1 MTALPTVPVRS
12 NFPRHRR
19 AVLAVAGALI
29 AAAAVGYVT
38 THATAAEATP
48 VAPPPAP
55 KVTVAPVE
63 QRVVTEYEEIAGHV
77 DSAETVELRARV
89 SGHLEEVRFQAGQV
103 VQKGDVLFTIDPRW
117 YRARFDLAQAQVDE
131 ARAHADVADREA
143 KRAHDL
149 LAGQAISSEE
159 AEARVSRAT
168 EARAAL
174 AAAAAAL
181 ESARLDL
188 EYTDVRAPITG
199 RISRA
204 LVTAGNLVSGSPGNA
219 TLLTTIVSVG
229 DAFVYADLDEAAVL
243 RFNRLARENRLPSA
257 NGHVPVELQLADEE
271 GYPRRGYIESTDN
284 RVNPA
289 TGSLMLRMVFP
300 NADGSLLPGLYAR
313 VRVPISA
320 PERALLISDRAIGT
334 DQGQKF
340 VLALEPNNTVA
351 YRTVQLG
358 AEFNGKRVVRTG
370 LRAGDRIV
378 VNGLQRVRPG
388 MAVTPELASVA
399 AATSQVTQLAVR

>member
-1 MTALPTVPVRS
+1 MTALPTPSVRS
-12 NFPRHRR
+12 SFPRRR
-19 AVLAVAGALI
+19 RVAI
-29 AAAAVGYVT
+29 AAAGVLLAAGAVGYVT
-38 THATAAEATP
+38 THATAAESAP
-48 VAPPPAP
+48 VLPPPAP

-77 DSAETVELRARV
+77 DSTETVELRARV
-89 SGHLEEVRFQAGQV
+89 SGHLEEVRFHAGQI

-131 ARAHADVADREA
+131 AKAHAEVADREA
-143 KRAHDL
+143 KRARDL

-159 AEARVSRAT
+159 SEARVSRAV
-168 EARAAL
+168 EARAAF
-174 AAAAAAL
+174 AAAQAAL

-188 EYTDVRAPITG
+188 EYTEVRAPIAG

-204 LVTAGNLVSGSPGNA
+204 LVTAGNLVSGTPGNA

-229 DAFVYADLDEAAVL
+229 DAYVYADLDEAAVL
-243 RFNRLARENRLPSA
+243 RFNQLARENRLPSE
-257 NGHVPVELQLADEE
+257 NGHVPVELQLADED
-271 GYPRRGYIESTDN
+271 GYPRHGYIESTDN

-289 TGSLMLRMVFP
+289 TGSLMVRMVFP
-300 NADGSLLPGLYAR
+300 NSDGALLPGLYAR

-320 PERALLISDRAIGT
+320 PERALLISERAIGT

-340 VLALEPNNTVA
+340 VLALEQNNTVA

-358 AEFNGKRVVRTG
+358 AEFNDKRVVRSG
-370 LRAGDRIV
+370 LKPGDRIV

-388 MAVTPELASVA
+388 MAVTPELAA
-399 AATSQVTQLAVR
+399 DATATKATQLAVQ